1 MPDVYYIMGMN
12 VVFKEGV
19 SVLVSKVQK
28 LKSFA
33 FESRTLFLDPI
44 HQEGKNYSKNPR
56 ILHFT
61 VFFLMVYTVLC
72 LRNHIVFAGPWK
84 KRGNIP

>member
-12 VVFKEGV
+12 VMFKEGV

-61 VFFLMVYTVLC
+61 VFFFLWFTLYCVSGIT
-72 LRNHIVFAGPWK
+72 
-84 KRGNIP
+84 